1 MDRLSEKNRSRS
13 YLSAIIK
20 LVLDRSSLSVE
31 MNLPWSRLWHIADCV
46 TVNMLASGT
55 HDDDGIIMMMMI
67 MIMMTMMM
75 TRTAT
80 TMMIDETAKY
90 LAAPVSNR
98 RHRVQGQTSQSPH
111 AIVELLTDIGV
122 FMGSFT
128 CLNSTNEC
136 FTVIRIRRKL

>member
-55 HDDDGIIMMMMI
+55 HDDDGMMMM
-67 MIMMTMMM
+67 MMKG
-75 TRTAT
+75 T

-122 FMGSFT
+122 FIGSFT
-128 CLNSTNEC
+128 CLNSTTKY
-136 FTVIRIRRKL
+136 FTFIP